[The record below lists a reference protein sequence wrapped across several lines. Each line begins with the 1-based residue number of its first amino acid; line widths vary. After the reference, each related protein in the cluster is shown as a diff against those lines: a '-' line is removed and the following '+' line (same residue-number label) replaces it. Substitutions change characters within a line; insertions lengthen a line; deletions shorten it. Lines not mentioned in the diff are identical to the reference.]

1 MMRRRDEVFK
11 RVGGALLLIEYYYG
25 YVRDRRYRQSVRA
38 RFRRAPRILAA
49 AAVVPAS
56 AYGHSF
62 RPV

>member
-1 MMRRRDEVFK
+1 MRRRDEVFK

-25 YVRDRRYRQSVRA
+25 YVRKRETLQYVGTRA
-38 RFRRAPRILAA
+38 VSTRSRKKAA
-49 AAVVPAS
+49 AAVVAAS